1 METFEFPKGLLEQ
14 AQKITLSELLDCPAF
29 QPWAVSMMA
38 NAIKCSHNFDTNA
51 ADDLLEYRIDKVL
64 KSIPYEERIHLF
76 SLCSQ
81 MVKKRQADAKQ
92 TQRARE
98 VFKSL

>member
-76 SLCSQ
+76 SLCSH
-81 MVKKRQADAKQ
+81 MVKERQAESKKLRQ
-92 TQRARE
+92 
-98 VFKSL
+98 S